1 MSNWLSGLF
10 GCDCKHEAEQIVAE
24 LKDIAKAIRETSS
37 GGITPEMIETVNKII
52 AETKA
57 NAARLAEADKR

>member
-1 MSNWLSGLF
+1 
-10 GCDCKHEAEQIVAE
+10 VAE